1 MDAMVSVKDGEVWA
15 HDSGE
20 PDAGG
25 PDSGGLPLVLL
36 HPGVGDSRVWD
47 PVLPHLTERH
57 RVIRYDARGYGRS
70 PAPTA
75 PYSLVEDLIAVLDHF
90 GAARAVLAGSSMGGA
105 TAISLALRDPAR
117 VAALALVVPGVT
129 GAEDLVSRDFTA
141 EVGKLA
147 EAGDV
152 DGIVALV
159 MRTSAAAGTGADL
172 EVEAHVRSVIPAW
185 FAVHPY
191 HVPDPPA
198 FDRLGELDVPCVLV
212 LGERDQP
219 EVVRTNEAMARR
231 IPGCRLVRLAHSD
244 HFPTVREPSAVAEAV
259 LEAHA
264 AAGGPAGQR

>member
-15 HDSGE
+15 HDSGA
-20 PDAGG
+20 PGGG
-25 PDSGGLPLVLL
+25 PGGTGGDGLPLVLL
-36 HPGVGDSRVWD
+36 HPGVGDSRLWD
-47 PVLPHLTERH
+47 PVLPRLTERY

-90 GAARAVLAGSSMGGA
+90 GVTRAVLAGSSMGGA

-117 VAALALVVPGVT
+117 VAGLALVVPGVT
-129 GAEDLVSRDFTA
+129 GAEDLVSREFTA
-141 EVGKLA
+141 EVGRLA

-159 MRTSAAAGTGADL
+159 LRTSAAGGSGDDPEA
-172 EVEAHVRSVIPAW
+172 EAHIRSAIPAW
-185 FAVHPY
+185 FAGHPH

-219 EVVRTNEAMARR
+219 EVVRMNEIMAER
-231 IPGCRLVRLAHSD
+231 IPGCRLVRLARSD
-244 HFPTVREPSAVAEAV
+244 HFPTLREPSAVADAIVEAY
-259 LEAHA
+259 A
-264 AAGGPAGQR
+264 AAR

>member
-20 PDAGG
+20 PDG
-25 PDSGGLPLVLL
+25 GGLPLVLL
-36 HPGVGDSRVWD
+36 HPGVGDSRVWES
-47 PVLPHLTERH
+47 VLPRLTERH
-57 RVIRYDARGYGRS
+57 RVIHYDARGYGRS

-90 GAARAVLAGSSMGGA
+90 GVARAVLAGSSMGGA

-129 GAEDLVSRDFTA
+129 GAEDLVSREFTA

-147 EAGDV
+147 QAGDV

-159 MRTSAAAGTGADL
+159 MRTSAAAGTGDDDA

-198 FDRLGELDVPCVLV
+198 YDRLGELDMPCVLV

-219 EVVRTNEAMARR
+219 EVVRTNETMAER
-231 IPGCRLVRLAHSD
+231 IPGCRLIRLANSD
-244 HFPTVREPSAVAEAV
+244 HFPTLREPSAVADAI
-259 LEAHA
+259 LEAHGLA
-264 AAGGPAGQR
+264 RSLAD